1 MKFAYKTSGN
11 QYTLFSTSDTF
22 MDNIDRNNLIQ
33 FVLAGI
39 YPAEIQQGRYAKAN
53 FRRKAS
59 HFCVEDEKLYKV
71 SKV

>member
-39 YPAEIQQGRYAKAN
+39 IQQKFN
-53 FRRKAS
+53 K
-59 HFCVEDEKLYKV
+59 EDVPKRIFGGGFAFLYG
-71 SKV
+71 